1 MIKHILLGSCLTVAL
16 LGCQSTGTQG
26 DTTQANN
33 TSYNQLAT
41 AALTGALQA
50 WGQQSGAA
58 STDLASAVQQA
69 SGVTSEQAVGGIGSM
84 LALAQSSLGNT
95 QSDELANLIP
105 GYDLLE
111 SSGLSSMINNSTAV
125 DSAFEA
131 LGMDPAMVSTFAPL
145 IINALQSQGASSALM
160 QGLTSIWQ

>member
-1 MIKHILLGSCLTVAL
+1 MNKRILLGSCLTLAL

-26 DTTQANN
+26 DTTQASN
-33 TSYNQLAT
+33 TNYNQLAT
-41 AALTGALQA
+41 AALTGALQV

-58 STDLASAVQQA
+58 STDLASTVQQA

-84 LALAQSSLGNT
+84 LALAQSSLGSS
-95 QSDELANLIP
+95 QSSELANLIP
-105 GYDLLE
+105 GYELLE
-111 SSGLSSMINNSTAV
+111 SSGLSSMITNSGAV
-125 DSAFEA
+125 DSAFAA

-160 QGLTSIWQ
+160 QGLSSIWQ